1 MGRGKQ
7 ILTLF
12 AGALSL
18 LVMWAIMISAKTLL
32 MTNENNNLLYLPE
45 NVNYAIRIDGREL
58 AEETLFSIFLES
70 KDEQVLELILEK
82 LRKQDESEKKFSN
95 LGIDYLSDIIVFQ
108 IDVEG
113 RSVEGFLFNVSNPG
127 LFKKGF
133 EESDVAIACSED
145 VGVVLLD
152 NRNAPVGEERLT
164 LISERMLS
172 KPSNA
177 IDAYD
182 ITRKK
187 SGTFFETFT
196 KGTLFNEGSIFGRSN
211 IHFGL
216 SDLALFM
223 NGRLELKTGPNVRT
237 LNKVL
242 EPKGFHFSG
251 TQLPQIAE
259 DSISRWL
266 GSFGLKSP
274 EIASVSFNLLGTNIV
289 NHSSGFFIVPQM
301 ELLIET
307 KKDFSIE
314 KLIDNRKIASYFDFE
329 RDSNA
334 VRIQDQTIYFK
345 QLDEKTFYLGITE
358 NPTLW
363 SGAGKEL
370 LKIRGNL
377 KPWTNI
383 SGGGL
388 VSAFLELIPEYR
400 ASKVLSDHINQF
412 DVTIR
417 TEGKYAYLKG
427 RMLFKQKYHPL
438 NELIKFLLLGEFLD

>member
-1 MGRGKQ
+1 VGKGKQ

-12 AGALSL
+12 AGVLLL
-18 LVMWAIMISAKTLL
+18 LVMWAIVISAKTLL

-58 AEETLFSIFLES
+58 AEETLFSIFMES

-82 LRKQDESEKKFSN
+82 VRNQDDAQKEFSN
-95 LGIDYLSDIIVFQ
+95 LGIDYLSDIVVFQ
-108 IDVEG
+108 MTIEG
-113 RSVEGFLFNVSNPG
+113 RNIDGFLFNVSNPG

-133 EESDVAIACSED
+133 EESNAAIACSED

-152 NRNAPVGEERLT
+152 DSKAPLGEERLGR
-164 LISERMLS
+164 ISERMLS

-182 ITRKK
+182 ITRKR

-196 KGTLFNEGSIFGRSN
+196 KGSLFNQESIFGRSN

-216 SDLALFM
+216 NDLALFM
-223 NGRLELKTGPNVRT
+223 NGRLELKSGPKVRT

-251 TQLPQIAE
+251 TQLPEIAQ
-259 DSISRWL
+259 DSLKRWL
-266 GSFGLKSP
+266 GSFGVKSP
-274 EIASVSFNLLGTNIV
+274 EIKSVSFNLLGTNIV

-307 KKDFSIE
+307 QKNFSIE
-314 KLIDNRKIASYFDFE
+314 KLIDNKKIAYYFDFE
-329 RDSNA
+329 RDSNS
-334 VRIQDQTIYFK
+334 VRIQDQRIYFK
-345 QLDEKTFYLGITE
+345 QLSENSFYLGITE

-363 SGAGKEL
+363 SGSKNEL
-370 LKIRGNL
+370 LKVRGNL

-400 ASKVLSDHINQF
+400 ASKVLSDHIDQF
-412 DVTIR
+412 DVTIK

-427 RMLFKQKYHPL
+427 RMLFGEKYHPL